1 MGEGSQG
8 PPETR
13 PRTPVSFR
21 DMKALAAASVLVAL
35 TLGLSAWVGSDR
47 AGVARAAGL
56 PLWPPTEQSSRL
68 LLGGR
73 VRCSVTVQPQVKV
86 GHAVRVAFTLRNV
99 SKHSV
104 TVHLWVFSSTFTLNA
119 ADGTTYDATAP
130 YRAFPGIPPPRPR
143 KLRRGATL
151 HLASQ
156 PVKVRWTGPL
166 RIAPR
171 CLGRPLPALHVRV
184 VAPWPRPAESAAVGE
199 VVAAAGHLL
208 DNCLPQTP
216 GVPVDGQI
224 YPPSGSAP
232 PMDAQ
237 CSVSLTWDG
246 DFLQAQALVLV
257 PPDLAGVQVFQP
269 YETLWPIDEFLP
281 LAASPPYEA
290 VAWEFVVTR
299 YRAIPV
305 AASTLAA
312 TSQSS
317 GTVPGWAWNGAGFA
331 SAGGF
336 TCGGTTF
343 AGGGTGPALDFVTA
357 CQG

>member
-1 MGEGSQG
+1 
-8 PPETR
+8 
-13 PRTPVSFR
+13 
-21 DMKALAAASVLVAL
+21 MKALAAVSALVAL
-35 TLGLSAWVGSDR
+35 TIGLPAWVGSER
-47 AGVARAAGL
+47 AGVARAAAL

-73 VRCSVTVQPQVKV
+73 VRCTATVQPQVNV
-86 GHAVRVAFTLRNV
+86 GHTVRVTFTLHNV
-99 SKHSV
+99 AKHSV
-104 TVHLWVFSSTFTLNA
+104 TVRLWVFSSMFTLRA
-119 ADGTTYDATAP
+119 ADGTKYDTSAP
-130 YRAFPGIPPPRPR
+130 YEAFPGIPPPSPR

-156 PVKVRWTGPL
+156 QVRVRWTGPL
-166 RIAPR
+166 VIAPR
-171 CLGRPLPALHVRV
+171 CLGRPLPVLHVRV
-184 VAPWPRPAESAAVGE
+184 SAPWPRPVESAAVDE

-208 DNCLPQTP
+208 DHCRPQTP
-216 GVPVDGQI
+216 GVPVEGQI

-237 CSVSLTWDG
+237 CSVSLTRDG
-246 DFLQAQALVLV
+246 NFLQAQVLVLV
-257 PPDLAGVQVFQP
+257 PPDLAGVQIFQP
-269 YETLWPIDEFLP
+269 YETLWPINEFLP

-290 VAWEFVVTR
+290 IAWEFVVTR

-312 TSQSS
+312 TTQSS

-336 TCGGTTF
+336 SCGATAF
-343 AGGGTGPALDFVTA
+343 AAGTGPALAFISA